1 VQYWHA
7 LRAHRLLIVGITLV
21 ALLVALIVVET
32 ATKRYDAAAHLGINP
47 ISNFDNGPVAADGAL
62 FQQPADGS
70 SVTVRA
76 TEVLSSPRYLDAWKR
91 SRSYRALG
99 PNRDSA
105 TITLSPLSQADIIA
119 VQASAPEA
127 GLASAAANHFGHY
140 VKVRRDL
147 EFQAWLKERIQ
158 AFEATMQTV
167 PKQSPQHATFA
178 GNVAE
183 LQSALGTGDKTVSFI
198 APASAPGAPAWPRPK
213 LTLAVALLVGLLLG
227 IAAAVTL
234 EVISPRF
241 MREEDLTRAHRL
253 PVLARV
259 PRLPA
264 RAVQGY
270 FLGQAPLPREA
281 WKAYR
286 TLRAVLS
293 NAGGDGDRFP
303 TSIAV
308 TSAGPGDGKTLTAV
322 NLAIALSSA
331 GLNVTLVDA
340 DLPRP
345 MVGTVFNIVGHRNGV
360 VRLLNNPEAAQTGA
374 VDAPLHSRLKLLLAS
389 EEQMHELHLFDTQR
403 VRQLLDRLAS
413 ESDVVVID
421 MPPLTEVAEAV
432 AFADASETV
441 VVCVR
446 IGHTRRD
453 KLAELRD
460 LLARRGVVPLGFFV
474 TSRRGTGR
482 SDKVGY
488 QGYPGELP
496 LIPGDY
502 LLSPEE
508 RQPSAENP

>member
-1 VQYWHA
+1 
-7 LRAHRLLIVGITLV
+7 VGITLLAVLV
-21 ALLVALIVVET
+21 ALLVVVT
-32 ATKRYDAAAHLGINP
+32 ATKRYEAAAHLGINP
-47 ISNFDNGPVAADGAL
+47 ISNFDNGAVAADNAL

-76 TEVLSSPRYLDAWKR
+76 IEVLSSPRYLDAWKR
-91 SRSYRALG
+91 SPSYTTLG

-105 TITLSPLSQADIIA
+105 TISLSPLSQADIIA

-127 GLASAAANHFGHY
+127 RLASDAANHFARY
-140 VKVRRDL
+140 VKARRDQ
-147 EFQAWLKERIQ
+147 EFQTWLKGRIQ
-158 AFEATMQTV
+158 AIEGQMGLV
-167 PKQSPQHATFA
+167 PKRSPQHATFA
-178 GNVAE
+178 ATVAE
-183 LQSALGTGDKTVSFI
+183 LQAALGTGDKTVSFV
-198 APASAPGAPAWPRPK
+198 APASVPGAPSWPRPK
-213 LTLAVALLVGLLLG
+213 TTLAVALLVGLLLG

-234 EVISPRF
+234 EVTNPRF
-241 MREEDLTRAHRL
+241 TREEELTNAHRL

-259 PRLPA
+259 PRLPVT
-264 RAVQGY
+264 AVEGY

-360 VRLLNNPEAAQTGA
+360 VHLLNNPDAPQTGA

-403 VRQLLDRLAS
+403 VSKLLDRLARD
-413 ESDVVVID
+413 SDVVVID
-421 MPPLTEVAEAV
+421 MPPLPEVAEAV
-432 AFADASETV
+432 AFADASEAV
-441 VVCVR
+441 VICVR

-460 LLARRGVVPLGFFV
+460 LLGRRGVVPLGFFV
-474 TSRRGTGR
+474 TTRRGSRR
-482 SDKVGY
+482 SDKQAY

-502 LLSPEE
+502 LLSPGEP
-508 RQPSAENP
+508 QPSAEKP

>member
-1 VQYWHA
+1 
-7 LRAHRLLIVGITLV
+7 
-21 ALLVALIVVET
+21 
-32 ATKRYDAAAHLGINP
+32 
-47 ISNFDNGPVAADGAL
+47 
-62 FQQPADGS
+62 
-70 SVTVRA
+70 
-76 TEVLSSPRYLDAWKR
+76 
-91 SRSYRALG
+91 
-99 PNRDSA
+99 
-105 TITLSPLSQADIIA
+105 
-119 VQASAPEA
+119 
-127 GLASAAANHFGHY
+127 
-140 VKVRRDL
+140 
-147 EFQAWLKERIQ
+147 
-158 AFEATMQTV
+158 
-167 PKQSPQHATFA
+167 
-178 GNVAE
+178 
-183 LQSALGTGDKTVSFI
+183 
-198 APASAPGAPAWPRPK
+198 
-213 LTLAVALLVGLLLG
+213 VALLVGLLLG
-227 IAAAVTL
+227 IAAAVSL

-241 MREEDLTRAHRL
+241 TREEELTQAHRL

-264 RAVQGY
+264 RAVEGY

-303 TSIAV
+303 ASIAV

-360 VRLLNNPEAAQTGA
+360 VHLLNNPEAPQTGA
-374 VDAPLHSRLKLLLAS
+374 VEAPLHSRLKLLLAS

-403 VRQLLDRLAS
+403 VRQLLDRLARD
-413 ESDVVVID
+413 SDVVVVD
-421 MPPLTEVAEAV
+421 MPPLPEVAEAV
-432 AFADASETV
+432 AFADASEAV
-441 VVCVR
+441 VICVR

-460 LLARRGVVPLGFFV
+460 LLGRRGVVPLGFFV

-482 SDKVGY
+482 SDKHSY

-508 RQPSAENP
+508 PQPSAENS

>member
-1 VQYWHA
+1 
-7 LRAHRLLIVGITLV
+7 VGITLV
-21 ALLVALIVVET
+21 AVLGALIVVVT
-32 ATKRYDAAAHLGINP
+32 ATKRYDAAADLGINP
-47 ISNFDNGPVAADGAL
+47 PPTFNTAVTAADPAL
-62 FQQPADGS
+62 FTQPADGS

-76 TEVLSSPRYLDAWKR
+76 AKVLASPLYLGAFYR
-91 SRSYRALG
+91 SRFYRALG
-99 PNRDSA
+99 PHAGSA
-105 TITLSPLSQADIIA
+105 SISLTPLSQADILA
-119 VQASAPEA
+119 VQASAPEPR
-127 GLASAAANHFGHY
+127 LASDAANQFARF
-140 VKVRRDL
+140 VITKRNL
-147 EFQAWLKERIQ
+147 EFQKWLRGRIEVVNSQ
-158 AFEATMQTV
+158 LKGTPA
-167 PKQSPQHATFA
+167 QSAQHATLA
-178 GNVAE
+178 GTLAQ
-183 LQSALGTGDKTVSFI
+183 LQSIVGTGDPTVSFI
-198 APASAPGAPAWPRPK
+198 TPATVPTAASWPRPK
-213 LTLAVALLVGLLLG
+213 TTLAVALLVGLLLG

-241 MREEDLTRAHRL
+241 TREEELTQAHRL

-259 PRLPA
+259 PRLPV
-264 RAVQGY
+264 RAVEGY

-293 NAGGDGDRFP
+293 NAGGNGDRFP

-360 VRLLNNPEAAQTGA
+360 VHLLNNPEAPQTGA

-403 VRQLLDRLAS
+403 VKQLLDRLARD
-413 ESDVVVID
+413 SDVVVVD
-421 MPPLTEVAEAV
+421 MPPLPEVAEAV
-432 AFADASETV
+432 AFADASEAV
-441 VVCVR
+441 VICVR

-460 LLARRGVVPLGFFV
+460 LLGRRGVVPLGFCV
-474 TSRRGTGR
+474 TARRGTGR
-482 SDKVGY
+482 GDKRSY
-488 QGYPGELP
+488 EGYPGELP

-508 RQPSAENP
+508 PQPSAENS

>member
-7 LRAHRLLIVGITLV
+7 LRAHRLLIVGITLL
-21 ALLVALIVVET
+21 ALLVALIVVLT

-47 ISNFDNGPVAADGAL
+47 ISTFDNGPVAADGAL
-62 FQQPADGS
+62 FLQPADGS

-91 SRSYRALG
+91 SRSYTTLG
-99 PNRDSA
+99 PHRDNA

-127 GLASAAANHFGHY
+127 RLASAAANHFARY

-147 EFQAWLKERIQ
+147 EFQTWLRGRI
-158 AFEATMQTV
+158 EAIQGQMKLV
-167 PKQSPQHATFA
+167 PRRSPQHATFA
-178 GNVAE
+178 ATVAE
-183 LQSALGTGDKTVSFI
+183 LQSALGTGDKTVSFV
-198 APASAPGAPAWPRPK
+198 APASPPVSPSWPRPK

-264 RAVQGY
+264 RAVEGY

-293 NAGGDGDRFP
+293 NAGGEGDRFP
-303 TSIAV
+303 ASIAV

-331 GLNVTLVDA
+331 GLNVTLIDA

-360 VRLLNNPEAAQTGA
+360 VHLLNNPEAAQTGEVA
-374 VDAPLHSRLKLLLAS
+374 APLHSRLKLLLAS
-389 EEQMHELHLFDTQR
+389 EEQMHELHLFETQR
-403 VRQLLDRLAS
+403 AKQMLDRLGRT
-413 ESDVVVID
+413 SDVVVID
-421 MPPLTEVAEAV
+421 MPPLPEVAEAV
-432 AFADASETV
+432 AFADASEAV
-441 VVCVR
+441 VVCAR

-482 SDKVGY
+482 SDKHGY

-508 RQPSAENP
+508 RQPSAEKP

>member
-7 LRAHRLLIVGITLV
+7 LRAHRLLIVGITLI
-21 ALLVALIVVET
+21 ALLVALMVVVT
-32 ATKRYDAAAHLGINP
+32 ATKRYEASADLAINP
-47 ISNFDNGPVAADGAL
+47 PSSFNNSVTAADPDL
-62 FQQPADGS
+62 FTQPADGS
-70 SVTVRA
+70 SATVRA
-76 TEVLSSPRYLDAWKR
+76 AKILASPLYLGAFRR

-99 PNRDSA
+99 PDAGSA
-105 TITLSPLSQADIIA
+105 SISLTPLSQADILA
-119 VQASAPEA
+119 VQTSAPRPR
-127 GLASAAANHFGHY
+127 LASDAANGFAHF
-140 VKVRRDL
+140 VITKRNL
-147 EFQAWLKERIQ
+147 MFQTWLRGRINDIKGQ
-158 AFEATMQTV
+158 MQLV
-167 PKQSPQHATFA
+167 PAHSAQHATLA
-178 GNVAE
+178 GTVAE
-183 LQSALGTGDKTVSFI
+183 LQSLVGTGDPTISFLT
-198 APASAPGAPAWPRPK
+198 PASVPTAASWPRPK

-241 MREEDLTRAHRL
+241 MREEDLTRAHRM

-360 VRLLNNPEAAQTGA
+360 VRLLNNPEAAQTGV

-403 VRQLLDRLAS
+403 VKQLLDRLAR

-441 VVCVR
+441 LVCVR

-474 TSRRGTGR
+474 TSRRGAAR
-482 SDKVGY
+482 SDKHGY
-488 QGYPGELP
+488 EGYPGELP

-502 LLSPEE
+502 LLSPEQP
-508 RQPSAENP
+508 QPSAENP